1 MHPKREGKE
10 EASYALYK
18 TFPIIDTHYFL
29 LHLLFSASFER
40 KLYFLN
46 IHLVLVIENKEE

>member
-29 LHLLFSASFER
+29 LHLLFSASIER